1 MNRKLFESIGV
12 LLIAGVLCACSATGP
27 HTAPASGSTAADY
40 NPAAAEATRNV
51 GEAYLNE
58 GNLIAALREFKRAE
72 ALNPDDP
79 ITHYDLGLVY
89 YYRERYDQA
98 VEHLERAIR
107 LRPDYAPA
115 INSLGN
121 VYAAQQ
127 KWDKAIEAYERIVDD
142 AFYGTPYFPLSNMG
156 LAYYHKKD
164 YAKAEKYLLE
174 ALKLSPDFINAL
186 GGLGATYNAL
196 GRYAEAAAKLERAV
210 KKDPKSAPLHFEL
223 ARAYAGMGEKQKA
236 RIGYSRVVELA
247 PGSPLAV
254 DAQRELK
261 LLNP

>member
-1 MNRKLFESIGV
+1 MIWQSSYWSPSRFAPAPRRTRNPLPA
-12 LLIAGVLCACSATGP
+12 AGASRLPPPSSATRP
-27 HTAPASGSTAADY
+27 P
-40 NPAAAEATRNV
+40 PRRRATS

-79 ITHYDLGLVY
+79 VTHYDLGLVY

-98 VEHLERAIR
+98 VEHFEQAIK
-107 LRPDYAPA
+107 LKPDYAPA
-115 INSLGN
+115 VNSLGN

-164 YAKAEKYLLE
+164 YLKAEKSFLE
-174 ALKLSPDFINAL
+174 ALKLSPEFVNAL
-186 GGLGATYNAL
+186 GGLGTTYVAM
-196 GRYAEAAAKLERAV
+196 GRYAEAAVKLEKAV
-210 KKDPKSAPLHFEL
+210 KKDPKSPHLRLEL
-223 ARAYAGMGEKQKA
+223 GRAYAGMGEKQKA
-236 RIGYSRVVELA
+236 RIEYARVVELA
-247 PGSPLAV
+247 QGSPLAV
-254 DAQRELK
+254 EAQRELK